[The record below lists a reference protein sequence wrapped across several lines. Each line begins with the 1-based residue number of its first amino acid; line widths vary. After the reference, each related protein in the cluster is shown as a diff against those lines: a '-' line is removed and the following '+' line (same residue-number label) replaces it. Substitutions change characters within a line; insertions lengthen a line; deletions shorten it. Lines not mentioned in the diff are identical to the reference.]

1 MGTSHEDPEFPD
13 TGDRSG
19 GGFFSR
25 RAAPKSPNEA
35 LQPEAAPPLPA
46 LPPRKPRRSPLLS
59 AISGALSLVLVL
71 AVAIFLARIFAER
84 YLRQPGPLPSDKVVL
99 IAPQTDVPDII
110 NQLEAENVIESP
122 LLLNLALLE
131 EGKRSRIKAGEYLFH
146 QHASLREVID
156 TLVNGKEVL
165 HALTIP
171 EGLTSEQIVERLR
184 DSDVLAGELRDIPK
198 EGSLMPN
205 TYKFAR
211 GTTRDQV
218 IQMMQRDQK
227 KVIEEI
233 WSRRAQDIP
242 FRTPFEMVTLAS
254 IVEKETG
261 RADERTRVAGVF
273 INRLTKRMKLQS
285 DPTIVYGLVGGK
297 GTLGRGI
304 ARNELEQVTPYNTY
318 IVEGLPPGPI
328 CNPGRAAMEAVAN
341 PSRTKEL
348 YFVADGSGGHAFA
361 ETLDQHAKNVQRW
374 RQIEK
379 DSKDKAGPD
388 ADKMMVPVPGQKTET
403 APTGAPFGNL
413 STGFGAANPIL
424 APTITSGATP
434 LANPAGA
441 NAAGGRAAAASASR
455 SGSAKPAL
463 PAGAAAPGAAAP
475 AAAAAPAGAAL
486 TNAAVANT
494 PAPGAA
500 KNQSR
505 AAALKPPDPATAKPA
520 ENETAQPAQAS
531 AARPSKLDAYT
542 LGPSA
547 DELGLDIP
555 GMPTTDNV
563 NPNEADTAD
572 GGPSNG
578 PIASYPVSPA
588 RRAEQKARAA
598 QYGLNPGSD
607 SLPPD
612 ATVPVSA
619 APVAV
624 TAAVNGAGKR
634 KNVDASEGTR
644 IDPLL
649 NHSYDLNTPKT
660 VPVLP

>member
-1 MGTSHEDPEFPD
+1 MGRTPEDPEIPP
-13 TGDRSG
+13 SG
-19 GGFFSR
+19 ERTGGFFSR

-71 AVAIFLARIFAER
+71 AIGVFSARIFAER

-146 QHASLREVID
+146 QHASLRDVID

-184 DSDVLAGELRDIPK
+184 ESDVLSGEVREVPK

-242 FRTPFEMVTLAS
+242 FRTPYEMVTLAS

-273 INRLTKRMKLQS
+273 INRLSKRMKLQS

-304 ARNELEQVTPYNTY
+304 ARNELEQPTPYNTY
-318 IVEGLPPGPI
+318 VVEGLPPGPI

-379 DSKDKAGPD
+379 DSKDRAGPD
-388 ADKMMVPVPGQKTET
+388 ADKMMVPVPGQKSE
-403 APTGAPFGNL
+403 
-413 STGFGAANPIL
+413 AA
-424 APTITSGATP
+424 
-434 LANPAGA
+434 PAG
-441 NAAGGRAAAASASR
+441 
-455 SGSAKPAL
+455 GSL
-463 PAGAAAPGAAAP
+463 PSLLNGNPVATVNPGAGKP
-475 AAAAAPAGAAL
+475 AAAAANPAAGNGAMPPVAGPPA
-486 TNAAVANT
+486 NVVPAKPGQAANKTQTKAT
-494 PAPGAA
+494 AGKPPPA
-500 KNQSR
+500 
-505 AAALKPPDPATAKPA
+505 PDPAVKPPESAPAAPQQQGTAAPA
-520 ENETAQPAQAS
+520 PKK
-531 AARPSKLDAYT
+531 AAFV
-542 LGPSA
+542 LGPAA
-547 DELGLDIP
+547 DEMGLDIE
-555 GMPTTDNV
+555 GMPSPNGGQPDTDN
-563 NPNEADTAD
+563 PD
-572 GGPSNG
+572 GGTG
-578 PIASYPVSPA
+578 PVSSYPVSAA

-598 QYGLNPGSD
+598 QLGLNPGSD
-607 SLPPD
+607 TLPPD
-612 ATVPVSA
+612 AVAPP
-619 APVAV
+619 PVA
-624 TAAVNGAGKR
+624 AATNPAPAPGAVKHR
-634 KNVDASEGTR
+634 NVDASEGTR
-644 IDPLL
+644 FDPLL
-649 NHSYDLNTPKT
+649 NHSYDLNTAKV
-660 VPVLP
+660 VPVIP

>member
-1 MGTSHEDPEFPD
+1 MGSTPEDPNFPSSE
-13 TGDRSG
+13 RA

-35 LQPEAAPPLPA
+35 LQPEAAPPMPA

-71 AVAIFLARIFAER
+71 AIGVFSARIFAER

-146 QHASLREVID
+146 QHASLRDVID

-184 DSDVLAGELRDIPK
+184 ESDVLAGEVREIPK

-227 KVIEEI
+227 KVIDEI

-242 FRTPFEMVTLAS
+242 FRTPYEMVTLAS

-273 INRLTKRMKLQS
+273 INRLTKRMRLQS

-304 ARNELEQVTPYNTY
+304 ARNELEQPTPYNTY
-318 IVEGLPPGPI
+318 VVEGLPPGPI

-348 YFVADGSGGHAFA
+348 YFVADGTGGHAFA

-388 ADKMMVPVPGQKTET
+388 ADKILAPVPGQKSE
-403 APTGAPFGNL
+403 
-413 STGFGAANPIL
+413 
-424 APTITSGATP
+424 
-434 LANPAGA
+434 
-441 NAAGGRAAAASASR
+441 
-455 SGSAKPAL
+455 
-463 PAGAAAPGAAAP
+463 
-475 AAAAAPAGAAL
+475 AAPAGGVFGALLNGTPMATGNPAAPSV
-486 TNAAVANT
+486 AAAPNPVPANGAGQ
-494 PAPGAA
+494 PASAAPAKPGQAA
-500 KNQSR
+500 ANSKNQK
-505 AAALKPPDPATAKPA
+505 AAPLMPAAPAPDPAKSVPAAPQQQATTAPA
-520 ENETAQPAQAS
+520 SKN
-531 AARPSKLDAYT
+531 AAFV
-542 LGPSA
+542 LGPAA
-547 DELGLDIP
+547 DEMGLDIE
-555 GMPTTDNV
+555 GMPPP
-563 NPNEADTAD
+563 PNANLPDAD
-572 GGPSNG
+572 GPDPGSGPVS
-578 PIASYPVSPA
+578 SYPVSPA
-588 RRAEQKARAA
+588 RRAEQKAKAA
-598 QYGLNPGSD
+598 QLGLNPGSD

-612 ATVPVSA
+612 AIAPP
-619 APVAV
+619 PVAASAFTPGSGSV
-624 TAAVNGAGKR
+624 R
-634 KNVDASEGTR
+634 RRSVDASEGTR
-644 IDPLL
+644 LDPLL
-649 NHSYDLNTPKT
+649 NHTYDLNTAKV
-660 VPVLP
+660 VPTIP

>member
-1 MGTSHEDPEFPD
+1 MGSTPEDPNFPSSE
-13 TGDRSG
+13 RA

-35 LQPEAAPPLPA
+35 LQPEAAPPMPA

-71 AVAIFLARIFAER
+71 AIGVFSARIFAER

-146 QHASLREVID
+146 QHASLRDVID

-184 DSDVLAGELRDIPK
+184 ESDVLAGEVREIPK

-227 KVIEEI
+227 KVIDEI

-242 FRTPFEMVTLAS
+242 FRTPYEMVTLAS

-273 INRLTKRMKLQS
+273 INRLTKRMRLQS

-304 ARNELEQVTPYNTY
+304 ARNELEQPTPYNTY
-318 IVEGLPPGPI
+318 VVEGLPPGPI

-348 YFVADGSGGHAFA
+348 YFVADGTGGHAFA

-388 ADKMMVPVPGQKTET
+388 ADKMLAPVPGQKSE
-403 APTGAPFGNL
+403 
-413 STGFGAANPIL
+413 
-424 APTITSGATP
+424 
-434 LANPAGA
+434 
-441 NAAGGRAAAASASR
+441 
-455 SGSAKPAL
+455 
-463 PAGAAAPGAAAP
+463 
-475 AAAAAPAGAAL
+475 AAPAGGVFGALLNGTPMATGNPAAPSV
-486 TNAAVANT
+486 AAAPNPVPANGAGQ
-494 PAPGAA
+494 PASAAPAKPGQAA
-500 KNQSR
+500 ANSKNQK
-505 AAALKPPDPATAKPA
+505 AAPLMPAAPAPDPAKSVPAAPQQQATTAPA
-520 ENETAQPAQAS
+520 SKN
-531 AARPSKLDAYT
+531 AAFV
-542 LGPSA
+542 LGPAA
-547 DELGLDIP
+547 DEMGLDIE
-555 GMPTTDNV
+555 GMPPP
-563 NPNEADTAD
+563 PNANLPDAD
-572 GGPSNG
+572 GPDPGSGPVS
-578 PIASYPVSPA
+578 SYPVSPA
-588 RRAEQKARAA
+588 RRAEQKAKAA
-598 QYGLNPGSD
+598 QLGLNPGSD

-612 ATVPVSA
+612 AIAPP
-619 APVAV
+619 PVAASAFTPGSGSV
-624 TAAVNGAGKR
+624 R
-634 KNVDASEGTR
+634 RRNVDASEGTR
-644 IDPLL
+644 LDPLL
-649 NHSYDLNTPKT
+649 NHTYDLNTAKV
-660 VPVLP
+660 VPTIP

>member
-1 MGTSHEDPEFPD
+1 MGSTPDDPNSPSSE
-13 TGDRSG
+13 RA

-71 AVAIFLARIFAER
+71 AIGVFSARIFAER

-171 EGLTSEQIVERLR
+171 EGLTSEQIIERLR
-184 DSDVLAGELRDIPK
+184 DSDVLAGEVREIPK

-227 KVIEEI
+227 KVIDEI

-242 FRTPFEMVTLAS
+242 FRTPYEMVTLAS

-273 INRLTKRMKLQS
+273 INRLTKRMRLQS

-304 ARNELEQVTPYNTY
+304 ARSELEQPTPYNTY
-318 IVEGLPPGPI
+318 LVEGLPPGPI

-388 ADKMMVPVPGQKTET
+388 ADKLLAPVPGQKSE
-403 APTGAPFGNL
+403 
-413 STGFGAANPIL
+413 
-424 APTITSGATP
+424 
-434 LANPAGA
+434 NPAGGA
-441 NAAGGRAAAASASR
+441 FGTLLNSAPVATVNPAS
-455 SGSAKPAL
+455 
-463 PAGAAAPGAAAP
+463 AAP
-475 AAAAAPAGAAL
+475 AAAPVPANGPGQAAHATSAK
-486 TNAAVANT
+486 
-494 PAPGAA
+494 PG
-500 KNQSR
+500 Q
-505 AAALKPPDPATAKPA
+505 AAANSKTQKAASLKPPPVPDPAGKPPDSGPAAPQQQTA
-520 ENETAQPAQAS
+520 TAPDS
-531 AARPSKLDAYT
+531 KNAAFV
-542 LGPSA
+542 LGPAA
-547 DELGLDIP
+547 DEMGLDID
-555 GMPTTDNV
+555 GMPPPPSANLPD
-563 NPNEADTAD
+563 AD
-572 GGPSNG
+572 GPDPGTGPVS
-578 PIASYPVSPA
+578 SYPVSPA
-588 RRAEQKARAA
+588 RRAELKAKAA
-598 QYGLNPGSD
+598 QLGLSPGSD

-612 ATVPVSA
+612 ATPP
-619 APVAV
+619 PVAASTLTSAPASGPV
-624 TAAVNGAGKR
+624 KHHNL
-634 KNVDASEGTR
+634 DASEGTR
-644 IDPLL
+644 LDPLL
-649 NHSYDLNTPKT
+649 NHTYDLNTAKV
-660 VPVLP
+660 VPVIP